1 MKEKAINFFRVFTK
15 PFRIIADII
24 LFKVY
29 FNLKNNYKILE
40 PFSHQDVLIV
50 GNGPSLK
57 KTPLSKIN
65 MVSIGMNKI
74 NLLFDST
81 QWRPSIITCVNGLVI
96 RQNLDFFNVTKI
108 PLILPVKAFYL
119 GVKPRPNIIFI
130 FIKVSNRFSN
140 DVKVLS
146 EGCSVT
152 FTALQI
158 AAFLKPKSVNIVGV
172 DHKFSYPTG
181 SPYEIKKFKG
191 EDNNH
196 FHPDYFKNQLWGVP
210 DLVHSE
216 ILFQKAKKYFDDQNI
231 PTNDYTIDGKLNI
244 FHKAPIKQILN

>member
-1 MKEKAINFFRVFTK
+1 MSEKAINFFRVFTK

-40 PFSHQDVLIV
+40 PFCHQDVLIV

-96 RQNLDFFNVTKI
+96 RQNLDFFNLTKI

-130 FIKVSNRFSN
+130 FIKASNRFSN

-146 EGCSVT
+146 EGCTVT

-196 FHPDYFKNQLWGVP
+196 FHPDYFGVGKTWHDPQL
-210 DLVHSE
+210 
-216 ILFQKAKKYFDDQNI
+216 QNVELS
-231 PTNDYTIDGKLNI
+231 YRV
-244 FHKAPIKQILN
+244 FKQILTHQGVDVVNCTVGGKLEVFRRSKLEDEI